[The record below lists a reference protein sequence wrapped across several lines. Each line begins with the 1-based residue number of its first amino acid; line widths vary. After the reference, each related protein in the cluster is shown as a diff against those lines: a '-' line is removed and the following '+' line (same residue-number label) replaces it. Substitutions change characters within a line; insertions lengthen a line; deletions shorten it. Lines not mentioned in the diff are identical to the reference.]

1 MLALQFGVVAALV
14 SVHLFAGKLRFL
26 DVSPRSRWLSFAG
39 GISVAYVFVHVFPE
53 LQEAQLE
60 IGGGHGA
67 EAETSEGWLDH
78 HVYLV
83 AMIGLVAF
91 YGLELVVQ
99 REGPERGSAERDAN
113 ERAVF
118 RLHVGMF
125 AVYNALIGYLLV
137 HRVEQ
142 DVHGLLLFAF
152 AYALHFVVNDHGLS
166 SHHRERY
173 RRVGRWVL
181 SGAVLIGW
189 LVGVTLEVSETVVHV
204 LFALLAGATILNVL
218 KEELPEERQ
227 SRFLPFV
234 AGAIGYAGLMLTL

>member
-1 MLALQFGVVAALV
+1 MSAVQLLVVATLV
-14 SVHLFAGKLRFL
+14 LVHLFAGRLRFL
-26 DVSPRSRWLSFAG
+26 DVQPRSRWLSFAG

-53 LQEAQLE
+53 LQEAQHELGE
-60 IGGGHGA
+60 TF
-67 EAETSEGWLDH
+67 EADWLKH

-83 AMIGLVAF
+83 AMVGLVVF

-99 REGPERGSAERDAN
+99 RRGPDRDEAARERSAK
-113 ERAVF
+113 AVF

-125 AVYNALIGYLLV
+125 ALYNTLIGYLLV

-142 DVHGLLLFAF
+142 DLRGLLLFGF
-152 AYALHFVVNDHGLS
+152 AYALHFIVNDHGLS

-173 RRVGRWVL
+173 RRRGRWVL
-181 SGAVLIGW
+181 AGAVVLGW
-189 LVGVTLEVSETVVHV
+189 LVGLATEVSEAAVHV

-227 SRFLPFV
+227 SRFVPFLL
-234 AGAIGYAGLMLTL
+234 GAAGYAALMVTL